1 MDSPTWRW
9 ALGLTYI
16 LAVAVIWIGASYI
29 VQTVVDEGIS
39 PFIITYICNSLFV
52 IYIPIVEVARYFED
66 SFDNLWF
73 WKPRK
78 SNHDLQLVTEPESD
92 VLLQMSDNNT
102 VVDQEGTGLDGD
114 SKFSG
119 HHKTETTLVDEDDT
133 PTKSGILM
141 VGSDN
146 SQQLDSK
153 GRWTR
158 TRVAKASLW
167 VCPFWFF
174 AQLTFNL
181 SLKYTTVTSN
191 TILSTASSLFT
202 FLVSIACLGEMFTW
216 VKLFSVLL
224 CMGGTVIVSLGD
236 SATGSQNSVASSPLL
251 GDILALISSALYAV
265 YITLIRVKLPDE
277 KNGEGRASMAQ
288 FLGFLGLFNL
298 LIFFPVA
305 LVLNFTKLVSFYKLN
320 WDQIGLIVGKGL
332 LDNVFSDYLWAKAV
346 LLTTTTVATAGL
358 AIQVP
363 LAAIVDGIK
372 GHAPNMMDYIGA
384 AAVLVGFIGINV
396 PSEICSHNPVD
407 VLTDHEE
414 AEEVETLGAE
424 HRLPISRDNTSV

>member
-1 MDSPTWRW
+1 
-9 ALGLTYI
+9 
-16 LAVAVIWIGASYI
+16 
-29 VQTVVDEGIS
+29 
-39 PFIITYICNSLFV
+39 
-52 IYIPIVEVARYFED
+52 
-66 SFDNLWF
+66 
-73 WKPRK
+73 
-78 SNHDLQLVTEPESD
+78 
-92 VLLQMSDNNT
+92 MSDNNT

-114 SKFSG
+114 STFSG

-141 VGSDN
+141 IGIDK

-167 VCPFWFF
+167 
-174 AQLTFNL
+174 
-181 SLKYTTVTSN
+181 SN

-305 LVLNFTKLVSFYKLN
+305 LVLNFTKLVSFHKLN

-363 LAAIVDGIK
+363 LAAIVDGIR
-372 GHAPNMMDYIGA
+372 GHAPHMMDYIGA
-384 AAVLVGFIGINV
+384 TAVLVGFIGINV

-414 AEEVETLGAE
+414 AEEVETLGAA